1 MDKLHEES
9 RKQFEE
15 WIKFHSD
22 EEECTN
28 LLQMN
33 NAGTNYLH
41 PHTDLAWIAWKES
54 RASIVVELPETDD
67 YANNPH
73 GHGRNQGIAE
83 CADSLRSIG
92 LSIKGE

>member
-1 MDKLHEES
+1 MDKLHDS

-15 WIKFHSD
+15 WFMRKYNVTADVMKIMYFKV
-22 EEECTN
+22 E
-28 LLQMN
+28 
-33 NAGTNYLH
+33 
-41 PHTDLAWIAWKES
+41 IAWES
-54 RASIVVELPETDD
+54 WQASRESIVVELPETDD

>member
-15 WIKFHSD
+15 AYSKAKHFIHNEDW
-22 EEECTN
+22 
-28 LLQMN
+28 
-33 NAGTNYLH
+33 
-41 PHTDLAWIAWKES
+41 AWRFWQAS
-54 RASIVVELPETDD
+54 RASIVVELPESVQGVSDPFDD
-67 YANNPH
+67 
-73 GHGRNQGIAE
+73 GHRVAIDG

>member
-15 WIKFHSD
+15 WVKFHSD

-54 RASIVVELPETDD
+54 RASIVVELPESVQGVSDPFDD
-67 YANNPH
+67 
-73 GHGRNQGIAE
+73 GHRVAIDG